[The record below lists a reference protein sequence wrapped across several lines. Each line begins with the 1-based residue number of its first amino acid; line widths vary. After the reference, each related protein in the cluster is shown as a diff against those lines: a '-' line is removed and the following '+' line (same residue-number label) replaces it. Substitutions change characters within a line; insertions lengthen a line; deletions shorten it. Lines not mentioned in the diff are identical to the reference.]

1 MCLIAQLCLTL
12 CNPMDCNPSGSSVHG
27 DFQATMLECIA
38 NPAPGDLP
46 NSGIKSGSPTLQAD
60 SLPPEPS
67 GNIYWSIK
75 IISLLEML
83 MKLMENMFTLYV
95 ETDSECLKTRI
106 LGRHGQGPSLNTLG
120 SILIL
125 EGTPPPPSTSQPR
138 RKHQGALR

>member
-1 MCLIAQLCLTL
+1 MLSHVQLFETPLTIACRL
-12 CNPMDCNPSGSSVHG
+12 SGSSVHRIL
-27 DFQATMLECIA
+27 QARTLEWVAC
-38 NPAPGDLP
+38 PSPGDLP
-46 NSGIKSGSPTLQAD
+46 NAGIKPRSPTLQAD

-106 LGRHGQGPSLNTLG
+106 LGRHGQGPSFNTLG